1 MASIFYNKTI
11 GYLNYVLIYNDDA
24 SLGTM
29 IYMLRSILMFL
40 SVKQL
45 FPSAIFSP
53 ESLN

>member
-11 GYLNYVLIYNDDA
+11 GYLNYDVIYNEDA

-29 IYMLRSILMFL
+29 ICMLRSILMFL

-45 FPSAIFSP
+45 FTSAIFST